1 MRSNVFDLQADDVTS
16 SEFAIDGEIEHGEV
30 ARVRPETLELGADRP
45 DVLRP
50 ERRLRAD
57 GFSFVSGFVT

>member
-1 MRSNVFDLQADDVTS
+1 MSSTFKLTTS
-16 SEFAIDGEIEHGEV
+16 HLEFAIDGEIEDGEV
-30 ARVRPETLELGADRP
+30 ARSPRDLQLGADRP

-57 GFSFVSGFVT
+57 EFSFVPGS

>member
-30 ARVRPETLELGADRP
+30 ARSPRDLQLGADRP
-45 DVLRP
+45 DVPRP

-57 GFSFVSGFVT
+57 EFSFVPGFVT